1 MSINRDRL
9 DSILD
14 KKAVT
19 CCRTVENTIISHEH
33 LEDPDLFSE
42 LEECRLLSLPENT
55 LTIVEALGRKLT
67 KTVDSLQALTSD
79 LLEEGD
85 ISLKISQNKNERES
99 EDNYTECDTSIHYG
113 VLKTSKKIGQKIS
126 EKDLESYENIR
137 KLKKS
142 LILDLKNALP
152 YAEVL
157 GKKLNRD
164 LPSLTPIESSHL
176 KKPKEHEKLLGE
188 LIRKY
193 YSVPEVV
200 LGEKTEFSDGKLT
213 IDRDFYTKSKEKS
226 SIVKSVKVKVITP
239 EEYSQYSETIM
250 DVQPIA
256 VKEGDFTLG
265 TGVTRVLDG
274 VIIMVTGTDE
284 NGVQIG
290 EFGSSEGI
298 LSENIGWNRPGSP
311 DKGDIII
318 KTEVVIASGM
328 NMERPGPLA
337 AHRVT
342 DILTQDIRLHLKKLD
357 EKFFLKE
364 ETFQH
369 YRRKGERK
377 VLLVKEIMGQGA
389 MHDNLILPHEPVG
402 IAGAKANIDLGNLPV
417 VLSPLEV
424 LDGAIHALTCI
435 GPASKECSRHY
446 FREPLVIEAMRD
458 EKLDLCGVVFIG
470 SPQINREKF
479 YVSGRLGT
487 MVSSMDIE
495 GAIVTTEGFGN
506 NHIDFANHI
515 EEIGKRGIPVVGMT
529 FSAQQGALVVG
540 NPYMTMMVDLNK
552 TSEGIENE
560 ILAYNTLC
568 HEDAVRALEMLKA
581 TMEGHKILPPE
592 KKWNAQIKFKNLE
605 KIESLR
611 GEEL

>member
-19 CCRTVENTIISHEH
+19 CCRTAQNTLISHEH

-55 LTIVEALGRKLT
+55 LTIGEVLGKRLT
-67 KTVDSLQALTSD
+67 QTVDSLQALTSN
-79 LLEEGD
+79 LLEEGETE
-85 ISLKISQNKNERES
+85 IEIPRKRAEKKS
-99 EDNYTECDTSIHYG
+99 EENYIPHDTPIHHG
-113 VLKTSKKIGQKIS
+113 VLKTCKKSGQKIH

-137 KLKKS
+137 KFEKS

-152 YAEVL
+152 YGEVL

-164 LPSLTPIESSHL
+164 LPPLTPIESSHL
-176 KKPKEHEKLLGE
+176 KKPKEHEKLAGE
-188 LIRKY
+188 LTRKY

-200 LGEKTEFSDGKLT
+200 LGDKTGFFEGKLI
-213 IDRDFYTKSKEKS
+213 IDRNFYMKSKEKS
-226 SIVKSVKVKVITP
+226 SIVKSVEVKVITP

-250 DVQPIA
+250 DVQPVA
-256 VKEGDFTLG
+256 VKEGDSPLG
-265 TGVTRVLDG
+265 KGVTRVLDG
-274 VIIMVTGTDE
+274 VVIMVTGTDE

-298 LSENIGWNRPGSP
+298 LFENIGWNRPGSP
-311 DKGDIII
+311 DMGDIII
-318 KTEVVIASGM
+318 KTEVVIAAGM

-342 DILTQDIRLHLKKLD
+342 DILTGEIRAELKKLD
-357 EKFFLKE
+357 EKFFVRE
-364 ETFQH
+364 ETFRH

-389 MHDNLILPHEPVG
+389 MHDNLILPHQPVG
-402 IAGAKANIDLGNLPV
+402 VAGAKANIDLGNLPV

-446 FREPLVIEAMRD
+446 FREPLVMEAMGD

-479 YVSGRLGT
+479 YVSERLGM
-487 MVSSMDIE
+487 MVETMDIE

-506 NHIDFANHI
+506 NHIDFASHI

-529 FSAQQGALVVG
+529 FSAQQGALLVG
-540 NPYMTMMVDLNK
+540 NPHMTMMVDLNK
-552 TSEGIENE
+552 TPEGIENE

-568 HEDAVRALEMLKA
+568 QEDALRALEMLKSA
-581 TMEGHKILPPE
+581 MEGYKVLPPE
-592 KKWNAQIKFKNLE
+592 KNWNAQIKFENLQ